1 MSVLVKSGGGENVT
15 PEVQA
20 QSPLVTEIL
29 ESLVGKVTLA
39 NATPETILE
48 GYSAYVGQRLIQ
60 GTRPDVSRSID
71 FGTVTLSEQVA
82 TITVGHNLKVIPKY
96 VILMP
101 ELGLSYDSTY
111 TWFIIQA
118 KFPILSS
125 NVDIY
130 GWYHGSTSPSTIQAA
145 NQFADTTDSS
155 ITFKSNGYAGK
166 FFKTTYP
173 WIAMA

>member
-1 MSVLVKSGGGENVT
+1 
-15 PEVQA
+15 
-20 QSPLVTEIL
+20 
-29 ESLVGKVTLA
+29 
-39 NATPETILE
+39 
-48 GYSAYVGQRLIQ
+48 
-60 GTRPDVSRSID
+60 
-71 FGTVTLSEQVA
+71 
-82 TITVGHNLKVIPKY
+82 
-96 VILMP
+96 MP

-166 FFKTTYP
+166 FFNTTYN